1 MKSTHMNKWKQKVKI
16 YIYSYTCVYI
26 LCAVFLQQTK
36 SRGNRKKI
44 NERNACFVMRYTLRL
59 LIESCNTNEWMHDIV
74 SVRPLLHTFS
84 FLQREERK
92 WNTQSSAS
100 DSGNSLKKRRI
111 FYTETCFRRTGPKVT
126 HFMRSNV
133 IIVIVILRF
142 RFVNIDCAKQWPSNS
157 HRKNIEK
164 RSEQLKYKD
173 IATAAP

>member
-100 DSGNSLKKRRI
+100 DSGNSLKKRRKN
-111 FYTETCFRRTGPKVT
+111 FLFRNMLPKNGTESYPFHAIQRNYCYCYSTISFCKHRLCKT
-126 HFMRSNV
+126 M
-133 IIVIVILRF
+133 
-142 RFVNIDCAKQWPSNS
+142 AK
-157 HRKNIEK
+157 
-164 RSEQLKYKD
+164 
-173 IATAAP
+173 